1 MKQSLRV
8 IAAGGLLG
16 LASLGAHAA
25 DGTITFNGMVTAQTC
40 TINGNGSGSTDFSV
54 TLPTVSA
61 SSLAAA
67 GDTAGSTPFNI
78 ALTSCTPASGNVHTY
93 FEQGPTIDSTTGDL
107 ILADGGA
114 TNVQLHLQNSD
125 FSDISL
131 NGADGA
137 QNSLSVAIGT
147 DGTAKLPY
155 YVEYKATGAATAGAA
170 DSSVM
175 YTLSYQ

>member
-1 MKQSLRV
+1 MKQSLRL
-8 IAAGGLLG
+8 IAVSGVLG

-25 DGTITFNGMVTAQTC
+25 DGTITFNGTVTAQTC
-40 TINGNGSGSTDFSV
+40 TINGNGTGSNDFTV
-54 TLPTVSA
+54 TLPTVST

-67 GDTAGSTPFNI
+67 GDTAGITPFSI
-78 ALTSCTPASGNVHTY
+78 ALTNCTPASGNVHTY

-107 ILADGGA
+107 ILTAGGA

-131 NGADGA
+131 NAADGA
-137 QNSLSVAIGT
+137 QNSQSVAISAAGAAT
-147 DGTAKLPY
+147 LPY
-155 YVEYKATGAATAGAA
+155 YVAYKATGAATAGAA